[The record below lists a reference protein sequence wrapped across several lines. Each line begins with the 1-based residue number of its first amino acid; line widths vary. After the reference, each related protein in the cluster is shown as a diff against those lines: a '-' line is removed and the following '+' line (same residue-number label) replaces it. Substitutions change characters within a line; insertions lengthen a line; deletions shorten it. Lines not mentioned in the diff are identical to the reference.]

1 MTGAY
6 ANDGE
11 TLDAVATLYL
21 VSTPIGNMEDVTMR
35 ALRVLREV
43 GLIAA
48 EDTRRTRRLL
58 DRYDIHTPMTPMHE
72 HNERKKAPR
81 LVAELEAGTDVALV
95 TNAGTPNISDPGFL
109 LVREAIEHGIA
120 VVPVPGAD
128 ALVPALAASGLA
140 THRFVF
146 EGFLP
151 KKPGERR
158 RRLEAVAAQTCTVV
172 LYESPYRIE
181 RLVKELCELI
191 PDRRVVLAREITKLY
206 EEFMRGTPRE
216 LLADLQ
222 ARPRKGEFTVVIEGS
237 SAG

>member
-1 MTGAY
+1 MTE
-6 ANDGE
+6 ANTMDRE
-11 TLDAVATLYL
+11 AWDTVATLYL
-21 VSTPIGNMEDVTMR
+21 VSTPIGNLEDVTMR

-81 LVAELEAGTDVALV
+81 LVAELESGTDVALV

-109 LVREAIEHGIA
+109 LVREAIEHGIS
-120 VVPVPGAD
+120 VVPVPGPD

-158 RRLEAVAAQTCTVV
+158 RRLETVAGQTCTVV

-181 RLVKELCELI
+181 RLVKELCDLI
-191 PDRRVVLAREITKLY
+191 PDRRVVLAREITKLH

-216 LLADLQ
+216 LLAELED
-222 ARPRKGEFTVVIEGS
+222 RPRRGEFTVVIEGDS
-237 SAG
+237 S

>member
-1 MTGAY
+1 
-6 ANDGE
+6 
-11 TLDAVATLYL
+11 VATLYL
-21 VSTPIGNMEDVTMR
+21 VSTPIGNMEDVTIR

-43 GLIAA
+43 ALIAA

-81 LVAELEAGTDVALV
+81 LIAEIEGGTDIALV
-95 TNAGTPNISDPGFL
+95 TNAGTPNISDPGFV
-109 LVREAIEHGIA
+109 LVREAIEHGIT

-158 RRLEAVAAQTCTVV
+158 RRLDAIAAQNCTVV

-181 RLVKELCELI
+181 RLVKELCELM
-191 PDRRVVLAREITKLY
+191 PGRRVVLAREITKLH
-206 EEFMRGTPRE
+206 EEFMRGTPHE

-222 ARPRKGEFTVVIEGS
+222 DRPRKGEFTVVIEGRP
-237 SAG
+237 AG

>member
-1 MTGAY
+1 MT
-6 ANDGE
+6 
-11 TLDAVATLYL
+11 DADTNGREAWDTVATLYL
-21 VSTPIGNMEDVTMR
+21 VSTPIGNLEDVTMR
-35 ALRVLREV
+35 GLRVLREV

-109 LVREAIEHGIA
+109 LVREAIEHGIT
-120 VVPVPGAD
+120 VVPVPGPD

-151 KKPGERR
+151 KRPGERR
-158 RRLEAVAAQTCTVV
+158 RRLEAVAGQTCTVV
-172 LYESPYRIE
+172 LYESPHRIE
-181 RLVKELCELI
+181 RLVKELCDLI
-191 PDRRVVLAREITKLY
+191 PDRRVVLAREITKLH

-216 LLADLQ
+216 LLSDLEDQ
-222 ARPRKGEFTVVIEGS
+222 PRKGEFTVVIEGDS
-237 SAG
+237 S